1 MRTFSKQLLLLTA
14 SLSLAQ
20 VTGAFAALPEKDS
33 ARVVVTKTTDFRV
46 TGDGKSAH
54 WKSARWTMLTARK
67 LNGVAL
73 ATRVKL
79 LYSDKGLY
87 FLFDCQDEKLTATL
101 KQDFAALYKEDVVEV
116 FLWPDPSVPIYF
128 EYELS
133 PLNYELPIL
142 VPNLNGRF
150 QGWKPW
156 HYQGNKKIQHATS
169 TQAGAKESNASVKGW
184 MAEFFIP
191 YALLNPLVPAPPRK
205 GTQWRGNFYRIDY
218 DHGYA
223 TYSWQNTGESFHE
236 FKKFGTLV
244 FE

>member
-1 MRTFSKQLLLLTA
+1 MRTFPQKLLLLAA
-14 SLSLAQ
+14 SLSLAL
-20 VTGAFAALPEKDS
+20 VSGAYAALPEEDS
-33 ARVVVTKTTDFRV
+33 ARVAVKKTTDFRV
-46 TGDGKSAH
+46 TGNGKSAN
-54 WKSARWTMLTARK
+54 WQAAQWTTLTARK
-67 LNGVAL
+67 SNGVAL
-73 ATRVKL
+73 VTRVKI
-79 LYSDKGLY
+79 LYSDKGIY
-87 FLFDCQDEKLTATL
+87 FLFDCQDQKLTATI
-101 KQDFAALYKEDVVEV
+101 KEDFGALYKEDVVEV
-116 FLWPDPSVPIYF
+116 FLWPDLSVPIYF

-156 HYQGNKKIQHATS
+156 HYQGDKKVQHATS
-169 TQAGAKESNASVKGW
+169 AQGGTKESNASVKGW

-191 YALLNPLVPAPPRK
+191 YALLDPIVQAPPRS
-205 GTQWRGNFYRIDY
+205 GSQWRGNFYRIDY

-223 TYSWQNTGESFHE
+223 TYSWQKTGESFHE